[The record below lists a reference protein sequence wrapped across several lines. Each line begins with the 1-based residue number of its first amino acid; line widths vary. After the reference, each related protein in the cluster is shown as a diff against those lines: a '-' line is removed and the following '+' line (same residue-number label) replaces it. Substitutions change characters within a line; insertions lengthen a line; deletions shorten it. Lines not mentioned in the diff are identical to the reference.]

1 MEQELDELREEVKLL
16 TKKVG
21 ILEKKENN
29 RKALGYLKILFKVI
43 MIIVVI
49 YGAYRAYNY
58 VVNDLP
64 NDIVEKVKDLGISK
78 LLS

>member
-1 MEQELDELREEVKLL
+1 MEKELDELREEVALL
-16 TKKVG
+16 NKKVS

-43 MIIVVI
+43 LILAVI
-49 YGAYRAYNY
+49 YGSYRAYNY

-64 NDIVEKVKDLGISK
+64 DVIVDKVKDLSISK